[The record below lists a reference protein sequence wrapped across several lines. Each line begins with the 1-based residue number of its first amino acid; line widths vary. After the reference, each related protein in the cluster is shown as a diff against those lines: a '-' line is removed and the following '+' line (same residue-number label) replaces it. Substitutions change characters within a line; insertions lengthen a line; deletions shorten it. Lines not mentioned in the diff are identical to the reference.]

1 MRYAIPGIVL
11 LLVGLMGAGLGR
23 AGAGS
28 LKAQETQCT
37 SGTQFRCSETWTCH
51 RFEWFW
57 IHMGGLLFVPVRTCV
72 DSSTEY
78 NYWHDS
84 LGNGSGDPSDDSPPG
99 DLPGS
104 GDGG

>member
-51 RFEWFW
+51 RFE
-57 IHMGGLLFVPVRTCV
+57 R
-72 DSSTEY
+72 S
-78 NYWHDS
+78 
-84 LGNGSGDPSDDSPPG
+84 
-99 DLPGS
+99 
-104 GDGG
+104 